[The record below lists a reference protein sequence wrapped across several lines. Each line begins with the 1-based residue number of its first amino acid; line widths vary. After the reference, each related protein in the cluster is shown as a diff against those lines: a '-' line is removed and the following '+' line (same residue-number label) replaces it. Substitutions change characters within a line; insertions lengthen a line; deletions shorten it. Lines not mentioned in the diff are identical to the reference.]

1 MFDNVVALYVEDE
14 DMIRDSIGQ
23 LLGSMFKE
31 LYTAKNGLEGLEF
44 YQEHHDVI
52 DIVITDINM
61 PKMNGLDMLEKIK
74 EINQFIPML
83 ITTAHN
89 DNNFLHRSIDI
100 GLTGYVNK
108 PIDIRK
114 LLEVIK
120 KNAFPI
126 IEKKQLEA
134 QVKEQENERI
144 QNAKFSAIGQL
155 TAGITHEI
163 NTPLTYIKGT
173 IEMMQYD
180 IEDLEES
187 DSKTTMLADI
197 TTISDGI
204 RRIENII
211 SAMKEMASQRTGNK
225 ELTNIYSTILVA
237 LTMTHNKCKHISN
250 VYLNGEQYTTLLDK
264 NNEVFNALV
273 QKQRIEQVWIVIIN
287 NAMDELIKM
296 DNFANR
302 KLDINISKMEDE
314 KIKVTFKDNA
324 GGIDPQIIDKIF
336 EPFKSTKDSSGMGIG
351 LNIAQK
357 IVNDNDASIQAY
369 NKDGGAVFEV
379 II

>member
-1 MFDNVVALYVEDE
+1 MFNNVVALYVEDE

-23 LLGSMFKE
+23 LLSSMFKE

-52 DIVITDINM
+52 DMVITDINM

-100 GLTGYVNK
+100 GVTGYVNK

-134 QVKEQENERI
+134 QVKERENERI
-144 QNAKFSAIGQL
+144 QNEKFSAIGQL
-155 TAGITHEI
+155 AAGITHEI

-204 RRIENII
+204 RRMENII

-225 ELTNIYSTILVA
+225 ELTNIYSTILIA

-250 VYLNGEQYTTLLDK
+250 VYLNGEQYSTLLDK

-302 KLDINISKMEDE
+302 KLDINISNMEDE

-357 IVNDNDASIQAY
+357 IVNDNNASIQAY
-369 NKDGGAVFEV
+369 NEEDGAVFEV